1 MQALIKASM
10 NEKEEDAQDA
20 KTNKINKVVRSRT
33 EDYKNALMK
42 WTSKLRKSYDFK
54 IFWKE
59 KTEMKR
65 ENQSMEYRNKW
76 LETASK

>member
-59 KTEMKR
+59 KTET
-65 ENQSMEYRNKW
+65 Q
-76 LETASK
+76 